1 MVIVEFYFYHN
12 YMGAEGARMARNL
25 GGVPIAT
32 MVTPANPINK
42 AQNAHCLAS
51 FCLPIV
57 TLATS
62 QRVADHVVGVAM
74 PLMVGEHHREFA
86 EGMLVARGIPFVPPM
101 QVIPQQDARSIDP
114 LPPEGA
120 WFL

>member
-1 MVIVEFYFYHN
+1 MVVVVVVVVVIVEFYFYHN

-62 QRVADHVVGVAM
+62 LPLVMNMVDHQIKAAANSVNSDTV
-74 PLMVGEHHREFA
+74 EK
-86 EGMLVARGIPFVPPM
+86 IPPTICNVRWPD
-101 QVIPQQDARSIDP
+101 VD
-114 LPPEGA
+114 
-120 WFL
+120 